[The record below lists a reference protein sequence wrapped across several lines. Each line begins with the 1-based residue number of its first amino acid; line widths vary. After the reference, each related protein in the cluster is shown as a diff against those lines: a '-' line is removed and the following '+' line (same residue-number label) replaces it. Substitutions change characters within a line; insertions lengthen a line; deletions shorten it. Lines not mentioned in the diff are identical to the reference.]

1 MPWSRVTVMD
11 QRSEFVAAH
20 SSGLYSVTEL
30 CDRFGISRKTG
41 YKWIKRNQE
50 QGASGLLDASRA
62 RRNQQRKTS
71 DSVIASIVSF
81 KKAHLKWGARK
92 LLVSMVSKK
101 LLSAD
106 LAPSASTAT
115 RILKDAGLV
124 TARRRRNKSPHPGAC
139 PLAADQPNQVW
150 SIDYK
155 GQFHLADG
163 TMSYPLTIQDAVT
176 RQLILCRH
184 MPAIS
189 WIEAKK
195 AMTDVFKTCGMPLA
209 MRSDNGAPFCS
220 NAVAGIS
227 QLSKWWMRLG
237 IRHDRIRPSSPQE
250 NGRHE
255 RMHRTLK
262 SEATRPMARNGKEQ
276 QERFDKFQE
285 EYNNER
291 PHEALEYKT
300 PASLWQPSSRQF
312 PEVLPEI
319 SYPPHMLK
327 RRVRSAGEIK
337 FQGRLIFVSEVLIKE
352 WVALEET
359 DEDIWA
365 IYFGTLLLGKIDPNT
380 KKLVHGS
387 PKGQKKSANPAPTQ
401 IGASQ

>member
-1 MPWSRVTVMD
+1 MPWSRVTTMD

-30 CDRFGISRKTG
+30 CNRFGISRKTG
-41 YKWIKRNQE
+41 YKWIKRNEE
-50 QGASGLLDASRA
+50 QGAPGLLDASRA
-62 RRNQQRKTS
+62 RQSQLRKTS
-71 DSVIASIVSF
+71 ESVVASIVAF
-81 KKAHLKWGARK
+81 REKHPKWGARK
-92 LLVSMVSKK
+92 LLVSMATKK

-106 LAPSASTAT
+106 LAPSASTVT
-115 RILKDAGLV
+115 RILKEAGLV
-124 TARRRRNKSPHPGAC
+124 TARRRRSKPPHPGAC
-139 PLAADQPNQVW
+139 PLVADEPNQVW

-155 GQFHLADG
+155 GQFQLADG
-163 TMSYPLTIQDAVT
+163 TMSYPLTVQDAAT

-195 AMTDVFKTCGMPLA
+195 AMTDVFKTCGLPIA
-209 MRSDNGAPFCS
+209 IRSDNGSPFCS
-220 NAVAGIS
+220 NAVAGVS

-262 SEATRPMARNGKEQ
+262 AETTRPMASNGKAQ
-276 QERFDKFQE
+276 QERFDVFVE

-291 PHEALEYKT
+291 PHEAIEYKV
-300 PASLWQPSSRQF
+300 PGALWHPSPTQF
-312 PEVLPEI
+312 PEELPEFT
-319 SYPPHMLK
+319 YPPHMVA

-337 FQGRLIFVSEVLIKE
+337 FQGQLIFISEVLIKE

-359 DEDIWA
+359 EEDIWA
-365 IYFGTLLLGKIDPNT
+365 IYFGTLLLGKIDPKT
-380 KKLVHGS
+380 KKLINGS
-387 PKGQKKSANPAPTQ
+387 PKGKKRSTKPAAAQ

>member
-1 MPWSRVTVMD
+1 MD

-20 SSGLYSVTEL
+20 SSGLYSVTGL

-41 YKWIKRNQE
+41 HKWIKRNQE
-50 QGASGLLDASRA
+50 QGAPGLLDASRA
-62 RRNQQRKTS
+62 RLSQQRKTS
-71 DSVIASIVSF
+71 ESVIASIVDF
-81 KKAHLKWGARK
+81 RKKHPKWGARK
-92 LLVSMVSKK
+92 ILVSMVNKK

-106 LAPSASTAT
+106 LAPSASTVT
-115 RILKDAGLV
+115 RILKGAGLV

-139 PLAADQPNQVW
+139 PLVADAPNQVW

-155 GQFHLADG
+155 GQFQLADG
-163 TMSYPLTIQDAVT
+163 TMSYPLTIEDAAT

-189 WIEAKK
+189 WIEATK
-195 AMTDVFKTCGMPLA
+195 AMTEVFKTCGMPLA

-262 SEATRPMARNGKEQ
+262 SEATRPMASNGKQQ
-276 QERFDKFQE
+276 QERFDAFQE

-291 PHEALEYKT
+291 PHEALGYKV
-300 PASLWQPSSRQF
+300 PGSLWHPSSRQF
-312 PEVLPEI
+312 PEELPEI
-319 SYPPHMLK
+319 SYPVHMLA
-327 RRVRSAGEIK
+327 RRVRSSGEIK
-337 FQGRLIFVSEVLIKE
+337 FQGHLIFVSEVLIKE

-365 IYFGTLLLGKIDPNT
+365 VYFGTLLLGKIDPKT

-387 PKGQKKSANPAPTQ
+387 PKGKKKIAKPAAAQ